1 MKGGS
6 RPPTRKVLALVVL
19 GAILAA
25 CTPGAAHPAAGN
37 TTATLPAIPFKP
49 GSPWSGALVP
59 LAPPTPVN
67 SLVAVTCATA
77 SRCWAV
83 GSTVGSGGAPNG
95 AALIATTNGGASW
108 VNQPIPA
115 TAAYLSAVACST
127 PVQCVAV
134 GEGQGNQGVAIATTN
149 GGTSWT
155 QASVPAGIGD
165 VTTVTCRS
173 DRRCLAIGSLAAGD
187 AALVSTSAGVT
198 WSQTGTLSGGTAGA
212 SGVSCVD
219 DQHCWVTGHT
229 LVGAVQ
235 VAGAVVATANGGT
248 SWSTIAIPPG
258 SGSLNAV
265 SCVQGPA
272 DQSGSVPGSTAGGQV
287 TVPTQPTSSAPT
299 TTSPPTAGLAGVRCA
314 VVGTTATTPNVARI
328 GHGLV
333 FTTAN
338 GGATWASQPAPTS
351 VAAFFGVWCIGVDTC
366 AAVGSAVASS
376 PTAGVL
382 LFTGSAAKP
391 WKGAT
396 TITSPEPLLGMAC
409 TSSSQCVA
417 VGESV
422 IERVAGP

>member
-6 RPPTRKVLALVVL
+6 RPRTREVLALVLL

-25 CTPGAAHPAAGN
+25 CTPGPPHAASGN
-37 TTATLPAIPFKP
+37 TAATLPAIPFKP
-49 GSPWSGALVP
+49 GSPWSGSLVP

-67 SLVAVTCATA
+67 SLVAVTCVTA
-77 SRCWAV
+77 SKCWAV

-108 VNQPIPA
+108 TNQPIPA

-127 PVQCVAV
+127 PLQCVAV
-134 GEGQGNQGVAIATTN
+134 GEGQGNQGVAIATNN
-149 GGTSWT
+149 GGTTWT

-173 DRRCLAIGSLAAGD
+173 DRRCMAIGSLSTGD
-187 AALVSTSAGVT
+187 AGLASTSAGVT

-229 LVGAVQ
+229 VVGAVQ
-235 VAGAVVATANGGT
+235 VAGAVVATSNGGA
-248 SWSTIAIPPG
+248 SWSTLPIPPG
-258 SGSLNAV
+258 SGSLNSV

-272 DQSGSVPGSTAGGQV
+272 DQAGSAPGGTAGGQV
-287 TVPTQPTSSAPT
+287 TVPPAPGSAAPT
-299 TTSPPTAGLAGVRCA
+299 TTSPPAVGLAGVRCV
-314 VVGTTATTPNVARI
+314 VVGTTANTPNVARI

-338 GGATWASQPAPTS
+338 GGATWASQPAPAS
-351 VAAFFGVWCIGVDTC
+351 VAAFFGVSCIGVDTC
-366 AAVGSAVASS
+366 AAVGSTVASS

-382 LFTGSAAKP
+382 LFTGAAAKP

-396 TITSPEPLLGMAC
+396 TVTSPEPLLGMVCA
-409 TSSSQCVA
+409 SSSQCVA